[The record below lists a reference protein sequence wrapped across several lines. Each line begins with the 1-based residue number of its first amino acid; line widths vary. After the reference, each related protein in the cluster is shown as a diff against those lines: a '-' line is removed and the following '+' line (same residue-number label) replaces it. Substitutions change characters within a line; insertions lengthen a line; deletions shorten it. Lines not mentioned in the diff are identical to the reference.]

1 MFLAEYAKID
11 HIAGPIVREA
21 GGKR

>member
-1 MFLAEYAKID
+1 MFSAEYAKID
-11 HIAGPIVREA
+11 PIVDPIMREA